1 MYVTWYE
8 LIEFIMALI
17 TLAFVIMSYL
27 NGKKRYPPLFHKCGY
42 LFYKHEEVTVAGN
55 SYAFMIPHGERF
67 VNTFSEK

>member
-27 NGKKRYPPLFHKCGY
+27 NEKKITAPLPQVRLSF
-42 LFYKHEEVTVAGN
+42 
-55 SYAFMIPHGERF
+55 
-67 VNTFSEK
+67 